1 MSAAASVR
9 GLALRLTRQ
18 DACGVN
24 ELEATA
30 DSRITVAT
38 FVRVGISPDVF
49 EGSDIE
55 VTSAGGTLCIDDKG
69 VDTLKGFDLELEIC
83 NVNEAILEMLTGSAI
98 LTDYAD
104 PVENVGFVVAPNDV
118 SIGLNYAALEVF
130 TRNANND
137 ACATGGANPAR
148 PYLHWVFPRTS
159 RWQISDIG
167 DFGDA
172 AQTVTLTGYAESST
186 AFTASRA
193 ADEFTVAD
201 LSAINAG
208 GPMAMREITALPA
221 QIAGSGYD
229 S

>member
-9 GLALRLTRQ
+9 GLAMRLARA
-18 DACGVN
+18 DACGVI
-24 ELEATA
+24 EAEATA

-69 VDTLKGFDLELEIC
+69 TDTLKGIDLELEIC
-83 NVNEAILEMLTGSAI
+83 NVNESILELLTGAAV
-98 LTDYAD
+98 LTDYAA
-104 PVENVGFVVAPNDV
+104 PVEQVGFVAAPTDVAL
-118 SIGLNYAALEVF
+118 GLNYASLEVW

-137 ACATGGANPAR
+137 ACAVGANPAR
-148 PYLHWVFPRTS
+148 PYLHWLFPRTS

-167 DFGDA
+167 DFGDG
-172 AQTVTLTGYAESST
+172 AQTITLTGYGESST
-186 AFTASRA
+186 AFTAVRA
-193 ADEFTVAD
+193 ADEWTAAD
-201 LSAINAG
+201 LLAINAG
-208 GPMAMREITALPA
+208 GPVAMREVTALPA

-229 S
+229 T